1 MPIAPARSRMGWD
14 MRMPPSPRPASSR
27 SRSAAAPAIRAP
39 GRAWTSP
46 TGCASV
52 PARLAIRDWCAGARP
67 GSLHGME
74 LLVVGSGAAYPDR
87 PGTASSC
94 YVVLHEGAAICLDL
108 GQGAFAGL
116 AGRLEPADLAGVVVS
131 HLHPDHFVDLVALRH
146 YLRYEFDPPRGMR
159 VIAPAGLQ
167 GRLDGVM
174 GEPGFATRVTLAT
187 AADGPAIVYSG
198 DCGRAADLAPLIRPG
213 DVLLCEVAFGPGPIP
228 VPDLHLDGAAVGRLA
243 AETRVSQVLL
253 THLQM
258 HRDPVATLAAARAE
272 YGGQVSLVSDG
283 DRIPITG

>member
-1 MPIAPARSRMGWD
+1 
-14 MRMPPSPRPASSR
+14 
-27 SRSAAAPAIRAP
+27 
-39 GRAWTSP
+39 
-46 TGCASV
+46 
-52 PARLAIRDWCAGARP
+52 
-67 GSLHGME
+67 ME
-74 LLVVGSGAAYPDR
+74 LLVVGSGAAYPNT

-94 YVVLHEGAAICLDL
+94 YVVLHHGAAICLDL

-146 YLRYEFDPPRGMR
+146 YLRFEFDPPRRMR
-159 VIAPAGLQ
+159 VIGPAGLRQ
-167 GRLDGVM
+167 RLDGVT
-174 GEPGFATRVTLAT
+174 GESGFAAGTLDFEDRGEGQVQIGPFLLESRRVTHTTDSFATRVTLAT
-187 AADGPAIVYSG
+187 ATAAAAVADGPAIVYSG

-243 AETRVSQVLL
+243 AETGVSQLLL

-258 HRDPVATLAAARAE
+258 NRDPAATLAAARAE
-272 YGGQVSLVSDG
+272 YSGRVSLVADG

>member
-1 MPIAPARSRMGWD
+1 
-14 MRMPPSPRPASSR
+14 
-27 SRSAAAPAIRAP
+27 
-39 GRAWTSP
+39 
-46 TGCASV
+46 
-52 PARLAIRDWCAGARP
+52 
-67 GSLHGME
+67 ME
-74 LLVVGSGAAYPDR
+74 LIVVGSGAAYPNR

-94 YVVLHEGAAICLDL
+94 YVVLHDGAAICLDL

-146 YLRYEFDPPRGMR
+146 YLRYEFDPPRRLR
-159 VIAPAGLQ
+159 VIGPAGLRR
-167 GRLDGVM
+167 RLDGVT
-174 GEPGFATRVTLAT
+174 GESDFAAGTLEIEDRGEGHVQVGPFAVESLCVTHTADSFATRVTLAT

-198 DCGRAADLAPLIRPG
+198 DCGRAADLVPLIRPG
-213 DVLLCEVAFGPGPIP
+213 DVLLCEVAFGPGPVP

-243 AETRVSQVLL
+243 AEGGASELLL

-258 HRDPVATLAAARAE
+258 HRDPAATLAAARAQ

>member
-1 MPIAPARSRMGWD
+1 
-14 MRMPPSPRPASSR
+14 
-27 SRSAAAPAIRAP
+27 
-39 GRAWTSP
+39 
-46 TGCASV
+46 
-52 PARLAIRDWCAGARP
+52 
-67 GSLHGME
+67 ME

-94 YVVLHEGAAICLDL
+94 YVVLHDGAAICLDL

-116 AGRLEPADLAGVVVS
+116 AGRLEPADLASVIVS

-146 YLRYEFDPPRGMR
+146 YLRYEFDPPRSVR
-159 VIAPAGLQ
+159 VIGPGGLQ
-167 GRLDGVM
+167 RRLDGVT
-174 GEPGFATRVTLAT
+174 GEPDFAAGTLEFEDRGEGQVRIAPFIVESLRVTHTADSFATRVTLA
-187 AADGPAIVYSG
+187 AASDGPGLVYSG

-213 DVLLCEVAFGPGPIP
+213 DVLLCEVAFGPGPVP

-243 AETRVSQVLL
+243 AETLVSQVLL

-258 HRDPVATLAAARAE
+258 NRDPEATLAATRGE
-272 YGGQVSLVSDG
+272 YDGLVSLVSDG

>member
-1 MPIAPARSRMGWD
+1 
-14 MRMPPSPRPASSR
+14 
-27 SRSAAAPAIRAP
+27 
-39 GRAWTSP
+39 
-46 TGCASV
+46 
-52 PARLAIRDWCAGARP
+52 
-67 GSLHGME
+67 ME

-146 YLRYEFDPPRGMR
+146 YLRYEFDPPRRMR
-159 VIAPAGLQ
+159 VIAPAGLR

-174 GEPGFATRVTLAT
+174 GEPGFAAGTLEIEDRRKGHLQVGPFDLESLHVTHTAQSFATRVTLAT

-198 DCGRAADLAPLIRPG
+198 DCGRATDLAPLIRPG
-213 DVLLCEVAFGPGPIP
+213 DVLLCEVAFGPGPVP

>member
-1 MPIAPARSRMGWD
+1 
-14 MRMPPSPRPASSR
+14 
-27 SRSAAAPAIRAP
+27 
-39 GRAWTSP
+39 
-46 TGCASV
+46 
-52 PARLAIRDWCAGARP
+52 
-67 GSLHGME
+67 ME

-94 YVVLHEGAAICLDL
+94 YVVLHDGAAICLDL

-116 AGRLEPADLAGVVVS
+116 AGRLEPADLAGVVIS

-146 YLRYEFDPPRGMR
+146 YLRYEFDPPRRVR
-159 VIAPAGLQ
+159 VIGPAGLR
-167 GRLDGVM
+167 GRLDGVTD
-174 GEPGFATRVTLAT
+174 EPDFAAGTLEIEDRGAGHVQVGPFDLESRRVTHTADSFATRAT
-187 AADGPAIVYSG
+187 AAADGPAIVYSG
-198 DCGRAADLAPLIRPG
+198 DCGRAADLAPLIGPG
-213 DVLLCEVAFGPGPIP
+213 DMLLCEVAFGPGPIP

-258 HRDPVATLAAARAE
+258 KRDPAATLAAARAG

>member
-1 MPIAPARSRMGWD
+1 
-14 MRMPPSPRPASSR
+14 
-27 SRSAAAPAIRAP
+27 
-39 GRAWTSP
+39 
-46 TGCASV
+46 
-52 PARLAIRDWCAGARP
+52 
-67 GSLHGME
+67 ME

-108 GQGAFAGL
+108 GQGSFAGL
-116 AGRLEPADLAGVVVS
+116 AGRLEPADLAGVIIS

-146 YLRYEFDPPRGMR
+146 YLRYEFDPPRRVR
-159 VIAPAGLQ
+159 VIGPEGL
-167 GRLDGVM
+167 GRRLDGVT
-174 GEPGFATRVTLAT
+174 GEPDFASGTLAIEDRGEGHVRVGPFDIESRRVTHTADSFATRVTLA
-187 AADGPAIVYSG
+187 AAAAATGPAATGPAIVYSG

-213 DVLLCEVAFGPGPIP
+213 DTLLCEVAFGPGPVP

-243 AETRVSQVLL
+243 AETRVFQVLL

-258 HRDPVATLAAARAE
+258 NRDPAATLAAVRAE

-283 DRIPITG
+283 DRVGIGG